1 MENIV
6 KLLTNWQ
13 LHPVADHFAIALL
26 VVAVLVDVVAL
37 IFSERRWPR
46 YMALTLM
53 ILGAAAV
60 AASYGTGDLEGDRI
74 WDRVNGPAKD
84 VLKLHAQ
91 LGYYLMFTFAVL
103 ALWRILVEALSFMAG
118 TRTIYVALAV
128 VAVGALLYQG
138 RLGGELVYTY
148 GVGTRDMAAG
158 AAKAMANE
166 TPVLAETAAPAV
178 PTPISTVFVPTA
190 ESTATETESPPTP
203 TPESTV
209 APASPSPEMSPEPAA
224 SPSV

>member
-1 MENIV
+1 MRPSV
-6 KLLTNWQ
+6 SWL
-13 LHPVADHFAIALL
+13 
-26 VVAVLVDVVAL
+26 
-37 IFSERRWPR
+37 
-46 YMALTLM
+46 
-53 ILGAAAV
+53 AAA
-60 AASYGTGDLEGDRI
+60 
-74 WDRVNGPAKD
+74 
-84 VLKLHAQ
+84 Q
-91 LGYYLMFTFAVL
+91 
-103 ALWRILVEALSFMAG
+103 
-118 TRTIYVALAV
+118 IYVAFAV

-203 TPESTV
+203 TSEPTV